1 MILIVILILIERSY
15 YTAPAG
21 NGIGMVERV
30 SGRRPRS
37 PRHGETFRTVG
48 EPVYLPQFRSR
59 KGASPSRYPLWIM
72 PYFLTLSVP
81 RVQHFLK
88 L

>member
-1 MILIVILILIERSY
+1 MTLIVILIERAY

-21 NGIGMVERV
+21 NGIGTMVERV